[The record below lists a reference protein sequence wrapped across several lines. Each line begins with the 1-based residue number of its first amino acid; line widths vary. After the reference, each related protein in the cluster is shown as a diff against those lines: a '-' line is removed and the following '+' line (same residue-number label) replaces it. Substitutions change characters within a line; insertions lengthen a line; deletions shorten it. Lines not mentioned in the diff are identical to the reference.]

1 MARAVAR
8 FWREQPNRYN
18 LIGTKC
24 PNCETVFFPPR
35 DMCPKCHRL
44 SIGKMERTQLSGK
57 GKIVTY
63 TVVHD
68 SSSAFR
74 MQIPYI
80 MAIIEFEEGTRV
92 TGQLVDCEPED
103 LAIGKSVHTVF
114 RKIREDGKSG
124 TIHYGYKFRL
134 D

>member
-1 MARAVAR
+1 MPGAVAR

-24 PNCETVFFPPR
+24 TNCEKVFFPPR
-35 DMCPKCHRL
+35 DMCPKCHRM
-44 SIGKMERTQLSGK
+44 SIGKMETIQLAGK
-57 GKIVTY
+57 GKVVTY
-63 TVVHD
+63 TVIHD
-68 SSSAFR
+68 SFGAFKI
-74 MQIPYI
+74 QIPYI
-80 MAIIEFEEGTRV
+80 MAIIEFDEGTCV
-92 TGQLVDCEPED
+92 TGQIVDCEPED
-103 LAIGKSVHTVF
+103 VEIGKPVHTVF